1 MAARR
6 AATEELTLF
15 ERLRKDVKVPIPLR
29 VTQDIVLQCP
39 TKAQLERSQL
49 ANSEE
54 ESNRILLGEENY
66 DQLTALFSEESAYLW
81 AEFHK
86 AYLQHFFPAP
96 TEPSS

>member
-6 AATEELTLF
+6 VAEELTLF
-15 ERLRKDVKVPIPLR
+15 ERLRKEVKVPTPLR
-29 VTQDIVLQCP
+29 VTEDIVLTCP

-49 ANSEE
+49 ATTEE
-54 ESNRILLGEENY
+54 ESNRVLLGEESY
-66 DQLTALFSEESAYLW
+66 DKLTALFSEESAYMW

-86 AYLQHFFPAP
+86 AYLEHFFPAQ